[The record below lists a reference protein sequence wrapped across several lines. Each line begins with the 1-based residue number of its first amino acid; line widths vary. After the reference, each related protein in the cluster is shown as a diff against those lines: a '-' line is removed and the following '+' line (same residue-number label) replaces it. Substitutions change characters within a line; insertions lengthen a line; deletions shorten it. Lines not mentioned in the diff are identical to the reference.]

1 MRKYIGLLGIL
12 LVALAASVVSQIHPA
27 GETRHPFQSQQAMA
41 ESPCGQPVCLDIV
54 VIPLPSYPDALV
66 YEPEPIAEPTPAPT
80 PVAAAYS
87 AETVGAA
94 SAVAAGIFQDLPLP
108 AMSMTEA
115 KWALAQA
122 GWPEEEW
129 PNILAIGACESS
141 GGVVDANGEPMFH
154 PGETGDSGN
163 SIGWLQL
170 NKGWWNRW
178 PERGHRIELWMNPVE
193 NASVALDI
201 WRARGRYGGAGGW
214 SCADRLGIR

>member
-1 MRKYIGLLGIL
+1 MRKFTGLLGIF
-12 LVALAASVVSQIHPA
+12 LVALSAAALTQIHRT
-27 GETRHPFQSQQAMA
+27 GETQRPFQSDPAVAEEALPYRDAMVYQQETVA
-41 ESPCGQPVCLDIV
+41 
-54 VIPLPSYPDALV
+54 
-66 YEPEPIAEPTPAPT
+66 EPEPTATPEPVPT
-80 PVAAAYS
+80 PVPTPVVATYS

-201 WRARGRYGGAGGW
+201 WHARGRYGGAGGW
-214 SCADRLGIR
+214 SCADRLGIP